1 MENRDQILQTI
12 REIMG
17 EMFEYQREEILLE
30 TRLKEDLDFD
40 SIDAVDLIVKLT
52 EITGKSVK
60 PEDFKAIF
68 TINDLV
74 EAVYKLVNRD
84 K

>member
-1 MENRDQILQTI
+1 ME
-12 REIMG
+12 
-17 EMFEYQREEILLE
+17 EMFEYQQEEILLE

-40 SIDAVDLIVKLT
+40 SIDAVDMIVKLT
-52 EITGKSVK
+52 EIIGKPVN
-60 PEDFKAIF
+60 PQDFKAIF

-74 EAVYKLVNRD
+74 EVVYKLINGD